1 MSGTGSMSGVHL
13 TYQQHECNS
22 MRCAMCGR
30 MNGAMPNSMSGATLQ
45 HEWRH
50 KVRTL
55 KNYKIFGNRDN
66 KTSDNTLYRLHTAI
80 LNRPLSSAATK
91 EV

>member
-1 MSGTGSMSGVHL
+1 MNGAMWGSMSGACVAVMQYEWRHEWYCSMIGVHL

-30 MNGAMPNSMSGATLQ
+30 MNGAMPNSMSGAMLQ

-50 KVRTL
+50 KVRHD
-55 KNYKIFGNRDN
+55 GNRDN
-66 KTSDNTLYRLHTAI
+66 
-80 LNRPLSSAATK
+80 
-91 EV
+91 